1 MRACIL
7 RFIAGALL
15 HSDVWHFHLFA
26 GDSTGWLLNISEW
39 HESAMDHYEVSQGP
53 RVGRVGE

>member
-1 MRACIL
+1 MTACIL

-15 HSDVWHFHLFA
+15 RSDVWHFHLFA